1 MTRSDHRPVT
11 QALLGLAA
19 LLLAGCGGGPDLTAA
34 QVGLPDAGH
43 PPVLASTTYSTSPD
57 GGIYV
62 NPDPVKVVLVG
73 RLPMEP
79 LAQRLGADGQWT
91 PLRGLGELTAVGF
104 QLENAGLAGSDPQ
117 LNSLQVAADLAPAG
131 ISSVTRD
138 RFYYPAYPL
147 AALSTVTLD
156 GQCAVHVDPG
166 QTITVV
172 LVYPPVR
179 STSYVTWG
187 EYGDF
192 AIAVPVGGA
201 IPVSGGLHAGV
212 CAPPTVQ
219 PT

>member
-1 MTRSDHRPVT
+1 MIRIGRSPLTLV
-11 QALLGLAA
+11 LLGLTA
-19 LLLAGCGGGPDLTAA
+19 LLLAGCGGEPALSPS
-34 QVGLPDAGH
+34 QVGLPHAVH
-43 PPVLASTTYSTSPD
+43 PQTLASATYSTSPD

-62 NPDPVKVVLVG
+62 NPDPIQVVLVG
-73 RLPMEP
+73 RFPMEP
-79 LAQRLGADGQWT
+79 LAQRLGADGQWG
-91 PLRGLGELTAVGF
+91 PLRDLGELTAVGF
-104 QLENAGLAGSDPQ
+104 QLKNSGLAGSDPQ

-131 ISSVTRD
+131 ISSATRD

-147 AALSTVTLD
+147 AALSTVSLD
-156 GQCAVHVDPG
+156 GQCTVHVDPG

-201 IPVSGGLHAGV
+201 VPVSGALHAGI
-212 CAPPTVQ
+212 CAPPSVQ
-219 PT
+219 PS